1 MKKLIFLLVFN
12 FIYNFIFCNDLELNP
27 DSNTIYSWPD
37 SILRKVDFTPDTT
50 INFILML
57 NSPTSITKNLGDVS
71 RYRDSTQDLPDVYL
85 KGDLSYIR
93 LVFFPGDVKNNVM
106 QFEVGKSET
115 KLNKRYFP
123 GGYKHIQ
130 TESYIEIGDS
140 IPWIISKK
148 GGDYTL
154 IPSKEF
160 RILRYEI
167 SDFKTNSFLKRYNM
181 PVYFAEYTFKNDKL
195 VKFIFGFEYP

>member
-1 MKKLIFLLVFN
+1 
-12 FIYNFIFCNDLELNP
+12 
-27 DSNTIYSWPD
+27 
-37 SILRKVDFTPDTT
+37 
-50 INFILML
+50 ML

-123 GGYKHIQ
+123 GGYKYIQ

-140 IPWIISKK
+140 LPWIISRK
-148 GGDYTL
+148 GKNYTI
-154 IPSKEF
+154 IPSHEF

-167 SDFKTNSFLKRYNM
+167 NDFDTNPFLKRYNM
-181 PVYFAEYTFKNDKL
+181 PVYFAEYTFKNDEL